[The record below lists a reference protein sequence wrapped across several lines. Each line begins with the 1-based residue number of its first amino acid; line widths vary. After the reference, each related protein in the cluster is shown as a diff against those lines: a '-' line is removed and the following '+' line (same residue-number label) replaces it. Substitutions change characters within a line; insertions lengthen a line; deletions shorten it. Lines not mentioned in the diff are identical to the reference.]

1 MLEDNSS
8 KVTTVIIFIILI
20 VGLSLYLFSGNN
32 DTTTNKKR
40 TIMIYMSGSD
50 LESKAG
56 AATSD
61 INAINPDEVD
71 LDSMNIILYTGGSSK
86 WHNELVSSGENAI
99 YELKAN
105 GFSKIKSYSQKNMST
120 SDTLEDYLKYVYDNY
135 KTDKYDLIVWDHG
148 GAWQGAVSDD
158 FNKGDYLELSEFKEA
173 LSSSPF
179 KDNKLE
185 AVIFKTCLNSSY
197 EVGVTLAPF
206 ANYLVGSEEVTF
218 AGNIVHALDF
228 LNEIDGNTD
237 PITIGTMFADSYYN
251 NTVMKANLASR
262 KVMAFSVVD
271 LNKINTLSEEIANF
285 FNGIDINE
293 NYEDISRIRNNLHEY
308 GGNNVK
314 TFDIVDAYHLIDELK
329 DYSTYDSEKVLTAFN
344 DAVVNCYSTNENT
357 SKCLSIFFPFNGLEK
372 AKDYGLKVYKTLAV
386 NDDYYNFIDGFTFKQ
401 SQSETSTSMLRLDE
415 GHFTNDIKIDNKILS
430 LDLTDDEKKD
440 ILEIKYHVFLKDN
453 NIYKLIKTGDNVA
466 IDGNNLLIDLSN
478 KYLKINNDYVTLN
491 YIDGSYTVVGYLSNE
506 LEEKETLETKVN
518 YTIGEDNRIL
528 DTIEETDGEVI
539 SNLVYDYNDY
549 NYLYFNYDNYHFNK
563 EFDDKWKDSLDN
575 NIKAINKDN
584 MLINLVNLEDNN
596 YYCLLEIRDIN
607 NKVHYTKLE
616 KIK

>member
-1 MLEDNSS
+1 MMNDNSN
-8 KVTTVIIFIILI
+8 KITTIIILVVLVI
-20 VGLSLYLFSGNN
+20 GLSLYLFNGSSNN
-32 DTTTNKKR
+32 IDKKR

-61 INAINPDEVD
+61 INAIDPNEVD

-86 WHNELVSSGENAI
+86 WHNNLISSGENAI
-99 YELKAN
+99 YELNKG
-105 GFSKIKSYSQKNMST
+105 GFSKIKAYSQKNMST
-120 SDTLEDYLKYVYDNY
+120 SDTLEEYLNYVYNNY

-173 LSSSPF
+173 LSNSPF
-179 KDNKLE
+179 KTEKLE
-185 AVIFKTCLNSSY
+185 AIIFKTCLNSSY
-197 EVGVTLAPF
+197 EVGVTLKDY

-218 AGNIVHALDF
+218 AGNIVYALDF
-228 LNEIDGNTD
+228 LNEIDGDTD
-237 PITIGTMFADSYYN
+237 PVTMGTMFADSYYN

-271 LNKINTLSEEIANF
+271 LNKINNLSEEIGNF

-293 NYEDISRIRNNLHEY
+293 NYEDIARVRNNLHEY

-329 DYSTYDSEKVLTAFN
+329 EYSTYDSEKVLEAFN
-344 DAVVNCYSTNENT
+344 DVVVNCYSTNENT

-372 AKDYGLKVYKTLAV
+372 AKDYGLNVYKTLAF
-386 NDDYYNFIDGFTFKQ
+386 NDAYYNFIDGFTFKQ
-401 SQSETSTSMLRLDE
+401 SQAETSTSMLKLDE
-415 GHFTNDIKIDNKILS
+415 GHFTNNINIDNKVLS
-430 LDLTDDEKKD
+430 LNLTDDEKKD
-440 ILEIKYHVFLKDN
+440 ILEIKYHVFKKEN
-453 NIYKLIKTGDNVA
+453 NIYKLIKTGDNTI

-491 YIDGSYTVVGYLSNE
+491 YLDGNYTVVGYLSNE
-506 LEEKETLETKVN
+506 QDEKENLDIKVN
-518 YTIGEDNRIL
+518 YTISEDNKIV
-528 DTIEETDGEVI
+528 DTIEETNGEVI
-539 SNLVYDYNDY
+539 GNLVYDYNDY
-549 NYLYFNYDNYHFNK
+549 KYLYFNYDNYQFK
-563 EFDDKWKDSLDN
+563 KDFDNNWKDSLDS
-575 NIKAINKDN
+575 NIKTINKDN
-584 MLINLVNLEDNN
+584 MLINLINLDNDD

-607 NKVHYTKLE
+607 NKVHYTRLE
-616 KIK
+616 RIK